1 MLAVTLA
8 SADAKD
14 SSELGSRLPHSFS
27 TMFCF
32 SPEAIDIT
40 AALARCAMSRM
51 EEPDAFA
58 VLSSAVLASAVL
70 ASAVLASIS
79 FDVAAGVFKASLVA
93 GVAIFGFAVSAGFAA
108 AIAFGVWPDGG
119 ASANFV
125 VSTGADATD
134 RGNSPCGAEAAN
146 RSLNMSEFAT
156 FSGAGITNGRCPSD
170 ANISL

>member
-1 MLAVTLA
+1 
-8 SADAKD
+8 
-14 SSELGSRLPHSFS
+14 
-27 TMFCF
+27 MFCF

-51 EEPDAFA
+51 EEPDDFA
-58 VLSSAVLASAVL
+58 VLSSAVL

-119 ASANFV
+119 ASATFV
-125 VSTGADATD
+125 ASTGADATD
-134 RGNSPCGAEAAN
+134 RGNSPCGADAAN
-146 RSLNMSEFAT
+146 RSLNISEFAT
-156 FSGAGITNGRCPSD
+156 FSGAGVTSGRCSSD
-170 ANISL
+170 ANISLKAGCTVRAATARVLTTGAS